1 MKGFARHIAV
11 LITALLCALPSEAQW
26 NFDVTSIEAYIQD
39 HKDERSM
46 LLARSTLEAS
56 NKLLHELV
64 SEEAEDYRQVNID
77 LNRYTRA
84 FDVIDLLYQSLRTVI
99 NVKTT
104 YDNVSERLDDMRAL
118 LEKFNERIVE
128 RGRIE
133 SADTVLLHVL
143 QRGVSSFAGDVQ
155 NIYRSF
161 SDLVLYITGASA
173 CSASDLM
180 NMVSDINSSLETL
193 NRHVNRTY
201 YEAWRFIELR
211 TGYWKRSVYRSKTT
225 REMAQSALERWIEN
239 SNPYY

>member
-1 MKGFARHIAV
+1 MNGKTRHIAV
-11 LITALLCALPSEAQW
+11 LILALLCALPSEAQW

>member
-1 MKGFARHIAV
+1 MNGKTRHIAV
-11 LITALLCALPSEAQW
+11 LILALLCALPSEAQW

-143 QRGVSSFAGDVQ
+143 QRGVASFAGDVQ

-180 NMVSDINSSLETL
+180 NMVSEINSSLETL